1 MKRRLIVSL
10 LVILVWSGTA
20 VSPTP
25 THAQEQPTVQA
36 IMFWMDGCPHC
47 HDVIDYVLP
56 PLQQQYGDQ
65 LDILLVE
72 LKTMADTD
80 RLYAL
85 GQTLGLSPNQIGV
98 PFLLIGDTALV
109 GSDQVQ
115 TQLPDLIKSHLA
127 AGGVAYPTYPELAD
141 LLPVAA
147 LPAAGI
153 PFLPENLPTTP
164 PETAPPVE
172 AAAEPAAEPA
182 LIEETPAVV
191 RDGFTLAIVILV
203 GMVLAMGYTAV
214 RLWQARQ
221 AQTAIK
227 PATWL
232 QTLLPW
238 LAVVGLAVAAYLAYV
253 ETQAVTA
260 FCGPVGDCNAVQT
273 SEYAYIFGIPIG
285 VLGVMGYLAILATL
299 GWNRWRADGRAAFA
313 LVGMTGFGVLFSIYL
328 TYLEPFVIG
337 AVCAWCLTSAVVMT
351 LLLLASVETAVSH
364 LPLRSQSS

>member
-1 MKRRLIVSL
+1 MVCG
-10 LVILVWSGTA
+10 GTA
-20 VSPTP
+20 VSPIT
-25 THAQEQPTVQA
+25 TSAQEEPIVRA

-47 HDVIDYVLP
+47 HEVLDYVLP

-85 GQTLGLSPNQIGV
+85 GQTLGLAPEEIGV
-98 PFLLIGDTALV
+98 PFLLMGDNVLI
-109 GSDQVQ
+109 GSDQVREF
-115 TQLPDLIKSHLA
+115 LPDLIKSYLA
-127 AGGVAYPTYPELAD
+127 AGGVAYPGYPELAD

-147 LPAAGI
+147 PPAVNI
-153 PFLPENLPTTP
+153 PFLPENLPTSV
-164 PETAPPVE
+164 PETALPVE
-172 AAAEPAAEPA
+172 AIIESAAEPV
-182 LIEETPAVV
+182 LSEETATAV

-203 GMVLAMGYTAV
+203 GMVLALGYTAV

-221 AQTAIK
+221 AQSAIR
-227 PATWL
+227 PAAWP

-238 LAVVGLAVAAYLAYV
+238 LALVGLAVAAYLAYV

-285 VLGVMGYLAILATL
+285 VLGVMGYLAILAT
-299 GWNRWRADGRAAFA
+299 WSWSRWRVDGRAA
-313 LVGMTGFGVLFSIYL
+313 LVLLGMTSFGVLFSIYL

-351 LLLLASVETAVSH
+351 LLLIMSVETAVANPH
-364 LPLRSQSS
+364 

>member
-1 MKRRLIVSL
+1 MKQRLMVSL
-10 LVILVWSGTA
+10 LIVLFWSGTA

-25 THAQEQPTVQA
+25 SFAQEQPVVQA
-36 IMFWMDGCPHC
+36 VMFWMDGCPHC
-47 HDVIDYVLP
+47 HEVLDYVLP

-85 GQTLGLSPNQIGV
+85 GQTLGLAPEEIGV
-98 PFLLIGDTALV
+98 PFLLMGDDVLI
-109 GSDQVQ
+109 GSDQVREF
-115 TQLPDLIKSHLA
+115 LPDLIKSYLA
-127 AGGVAYPTYPELAD
+127 AGGVAYPGYPELAD

-147 LPAAGI
+147 PPAVNI
-153 PFLPENLPTTP
+153 PFLPENMPTSA

-172 AAAEPAAEPA
+172 AITESA
-182 LIEETPAVV
+182 LSEESPTAV

-203 GMVLAMGYTAV
+203 GMVLALGYTAV

-221 AQTAIK
+221 APAASK
-227 PATWL
+227 PAAWPRA
-232 QTLLPW
+232 LLPW
-238 LAVVGLAVAAYLAYV
+238 LALVGLAVAAYLAYV

-273 SEYAYIFGIPIG
+273 SEYAYILGIPIG
-285 VLGVMGYLAILATL
+285 VLGVMGYLAILATW
-299 GWNRWRADGRAAFA
+299 GWSRWRADGRATFA
-313 LVGMTGFGVLFSIYL
+313 LLGMSSFGVLFSIYL

-351 LLLLASVETAVSH
+351 LLLIMSVETAVPH
-364 LPLRSQSS
+364 MRLAVNGKR